1 MTELPFTLT
10 GTVEHGRSFGR
21 TIDMPTANIIPRED
35 VSELSFGVYYSII
48 TVDGASYRAITN
60 LGRRPT
66 VEDGDF
72 INAESFIYDFRG
84 DLYDRDISVK
94 LLEFRRPEKK
104 FDSFDELTEAMH
116 EDLEAGKTYGK

>member
-1 MTELPFTLT
+1 MTELPFTIT

-104 FDSFDELTEAMH
+104 FDSFDELSKAMH

>member
-35 VSELSFGVYYSII
+35 VSALSFGVYYSII

-72 INAESFIYDFRG
+72 VNAESFIYDFRG

-104 FDSFDELTEAMH
+104 FASFEELAEAMH

>member
-104 FDSFDELTEAMH
+104 FDSFEELAEAMH

>member
-72 INAESFIYDFRG
+72 VNVESFIYDFHG

-116 EDLEAGKTYGK
+116 EDLEAGKTYGE